1 VVTKINCMK
10 TRLINAEGDFGIFAL
25 LCIWLLYCCD
35 RNFRLI
41 VLGLRTEF
49 LGMRQIQTMGDCLE
63 VK

>member
-1 VVTKINCMK
+1 MK